1 MILRKWCSLATF
13 LFFVFSFINFRNE
26 NDPLPAWIQILH
38 NALNLAS
45 LLCIIV
51 SYKYINAMYLCIVVL
66 QLRTFFGFLQRTDVL
81 NAVDPKQESYVTILL
96 FNGVIINANFLGYI
110 FDRFKNT
117 LNILTVVI
125 LIFGLNLRIYG
136 FENLGED
143 LGNMLTNSMTFLLM
157 LPFYMYCNTSFMN
170 IIKK

>member
-1 MILRKWCSLATF
+1 MILRKWTSLGTF
-13 LFFVFSFINFRNE
+13 LFFVFSFMNFRNE
-26 NDPLPAWIQILH
+26 NDPLSAWIQIVH

-45 LLCIIV
+45 LLCILF
-51 SYKYINAMYLCIVVL
+51 SYKYIQTMYLGVVVL
-66 QLRTFFGFLQRTDVL
+66 QLRVFFGFLQRTDVL
-81 NAVDPKQESYVTILL
+81 ASADPKQESYITILL
-96 FNGVIINANFLGYI
+96 FMAVIVNANFVGYV
-110 FDRFKNT
+110 FDRYKNT

-136 FENLGED
+136 FENMRDD
-143 LGNMLTNSMTFLLM
+143 LANMLINSMTFLLM